1 MTLKNAFGSMP
12 CADVQSVPVF
22 FNDLIAARIPWTA
35 ATQDTRE
42 KTVDRGQSN
51 SWFAAAIE
59 HADEL
64 TDDLGAVVLSFL
76 AGEGWCET
84 TRNDVDEDGLGSEC
98 GDSVLQKIRGLHALN
113 ETNIGASVCGELET
127 KNGLLHAKHLRGV
140 GTANNDLP
148 TNKNWHQSQ

>member
-51 SWFAAAIE
+51 SCFAAAIE
-59 HADEL
+59 HADGL

-76 AGEGWCET
+76 AGEGWRET
-84 TRNDVDEDGLGSEC
+84 TRDNVDEN
-98 GDSVLQKIRGLHALN
+98 LQIP
-113 ETNIGASVCGELET
+113 V
-127 KNGLLHAKHLRGV
+127 
-140 GTANNDLP
+140 
-148 TNKNWHQSQ
+148 